1 MKILRPLNPSLI
13 INSGGGTQQS
23 PTSFPDDSDAGQNV
37 KTTDLG
43 GFYKIMP
50 GSPSG
55 ASDLMSLG
63 WKPGSLPPAPMLP
76 RLF

>member
-13 INSGGGTQQS
+13 INARGGTQQS
-23 PTSFPDDSDAGQNV
+23 PTSFPGDSDAGQNA
-37 KTTDLG
+37 KNTDLG

-50 GSPSG
+50 GSTSR

-63 WKPGSLPPAPMLP
+63 WKPGSLSPAPMLP
-76 RLF
+76 KLF